1 VRLPVGGEPFPVD
14 PARFT
19 TAITNPYW
27 TMTPGTRWTYKE
39 LDEQGHELQAVVVVT
54 NETKKMADGVTA
66 RVVRDT
72 LSQGRTV
79 LEDTI
84 DWYAQDDQGNVW
96 YLGEQTAELE
106 NGKVTS
112 TAGSFEAGVDGALPG
127 VIVPGQP
134 QPGLHYRQEYY
145 QGKAED
151 SGAILSL
158 DEMAQVPLGLYK
170 QVLLTKETVAIEPD
184 VLEYK
189 FYAKG
194 IGPVLSIDISG
205 GHRRSE
211 LVSIDTAPAGA
222 GAGPIG
228 RPNG

>member
-1 VRLPVGGEPFPVD
+1 
-14 PARFT
+14 
-19 TAITNPYW
+19 
-27 TMTPGTRWTYKE
+27 
-39 LDEQGHELQAVVVVT
+39 
-54 NETKKMADGVTA
+54 
-66 RVVRDT
+66 
-72 LSQGRTV
+72 
-79 LEDTI
+79 
-84 DWYAQDDQGNVW
+84 
-96 YLGEQTAELE
+96 
-106 NGKVTS
+106 
-112 TAGSFEAGVDGALPG
+112 
-127 VIVPGQP
+127 
-134 QPGLHYRQEYY
+134 
-145 QGKAED
+145 
-151 SGAILSL
+151 
-158 DEMAQVPLGLYK
+158 VPLGLYK